1 MADSPQALHAPTS
14 DLLFTEAQRYI
25 PGGVNSPVRA
35 FRAVGGTPR
44 FIARAVGA
52 KIYDVDGREYID
64 YVASWGPMILGH
76 AHPQVVRAVQQA
88 AERGTS
94 YGAPTEA
101 EVTLAR
107 MLCEA
112 FPSIELV
119 RLVSSGTEAAMSAM
133 RVARGYTKRD
143 VIVKFDGCYHGHT
156 DGLLVQAGSGAT
168 TFGIPNSAGVPASYT
183 QQTLSLPFNDLK
195 AVRDAFANHGERIA
209 AVVLEPIPGNMGVV
223 LPAPG
228 FLQGLRALTRR
239 HGALLVF
246 DEVIT
251 GFRVGYGGA
260 QHFYDVTPDMTI
272 LGKIIGGGL
281 PVGAFGG
288 KREIMEQVA
297 PLGPVYQAG
306 TLSGNP
312 LAVAAGIETL
322 RLLREPGVYEGLE
335 AMGQRLYDG
344 LQAAAQRVGVP
355 VYTTRI
361 GSMFCTFFTAQA
373 VTDYASA
380 STADTAKFRRFFHAM
395 LEAGVYLAPSQF
407 EAGFISTAHTEQD
420 IDHTIEA
427 CQRAFEAVAK
437 A

>member
-1 MADSPQALHAPTS
+1 
-14 DLLFTEAQRYI
+14 
-25 PGGVNSPVRA
+25 
-35 FRAVGGTPR
+35 
-44 FIARAVGA
+44 
-52 KIYDVDGREYID
+52 
-64 YVASWGPMILGH
+64 MILGH
-76 AHPQVVRAVQQA
+76 AHPQVVQAVQQA

-94 YGAPTEA
+94 YGAPTQA

-107 MLCEA
+107 MICEA
-112 FPSIELV
+112 FPAIELV
-119 RLVSSGTEAAMSAM
+119 RLVSSGTEAAMSAI

-143 VIVKFDGCYHGHT
+143 VIVKFDGCYHGHS

-168 TFGIPNSAGVPASYT
+168 TFGIPNSAGVPVSYT
-183 QQTLSLPFNDLK
+183 QQTLSLPFNNLE
-195 AVRDAFANHGERIA
+195 AVRQAFASYGERIA

-239 HGALLVF
+239 HRALLIF

-260 QHFYDVTPDMTI
+260 QHFYEVTPDLTV

-288 KREIMEQVA
+288 KRDIMEQIA

-312 LAVAAGIETL
+312 LAVAAGIATL
-322 RLLREPGVYEGLE
+322 RLLQAPEVYERLE
-335 AMGQRLYDG
+335 DIGQRLSDG
-344 LQAAAQRVGVP
+344 MQAAALRAGVP
-355 VYTTRI
+355 VQLTRI
-361 GSMFCTFFTAQA
+361 ASMFCTFFTTQP
-373 VTDYASA
+373 VTDYVSA
-380 STADTAKFRRFFHAM
+380 STADTAKFQRFFVSM

-407 EAGFISTAHTEQD
+407 EAGFVSTAHTEQD
-420 IDHTIEA
+420 IDHTIA
-427 CQRAFEAVAK
+427 ASQRAFEAA
-437 A
+437 AQG